1 MAIPVVF
8 DLLVD
13 WIAVA
18 DLIAD
23 WIDVADLIADSGLIA
38 VAAAVAAVVA
48 AAAAAAACVAVAASK
63 TAGAVQE
70 SNLLKMEPD
79 WGQGQDQG
87 RSRVPKWDV
96 AFVEVEVTE
105 PDSPCAS
112 LQLKWKQNYSFG
124 LGGVVC
130 NINAH
135 DTIILY
141 SLRIHSIIP
150 IFQMVMFPCPTLL
163 LSHRHWNGIVAL
175 VSLHLKITHLVVIYV
190 VVQRPNGDLREIVRL
205 SLQLLF

>member
-1 MAIPVVF
+1 MP
-8 DLLVD
+8 
-13 WIAVA
+13 AVA
-18 DLIAD
+18 VSHLIAP
-23 WIDVADLIADSGLIA
+23 AAGLIA
-38 VAAAVAAVVA
+38 LADSDLIVVAVAAVAAVAVA
-48 AAAAAAACVAVAASK
+48 AVAAVAVAACVAVAASR

-79 WGQGQDQG
+79 WGRQDQG

-96 AFVEVEVTE
+96 AFVEVAE
-105 PDSPCAS
+105 PGSPYAS
-112 LQLKWKQNYSFG
+112 LQLKWKQNYSCVIVG
-124 LGGVVC
+124 LWC

-141 SLRIHSIIP
+141 SLRNIHSSFIP
-150 IFQMVMFPCPTLL
+150 SCLI
-163 LSHRHWNGIVAL
+163 SHRHWNGFMAL

-190 VVQRPNGDLREIVRL
+190 VMQRPNCYFGKLVRL

>member
-1 MAIPVVF
+1 MPV
-8 DLLVD
+8 DLLANSEFVD
-13 WIAVA
+13 LNVVVAVA
-18 DLIAD
+18 
-23 WIDVADLIADSGLIA
+23 V
-38 VAAAVAAVVA
+38 VAVVA
-48 AAAAAAACVAVAASK
+48 AFVAVSVAAFVAVGVAVAASK

-79 WGQGQDQG
+79 WGQGQD
-87 RSRVPKWDV
+87 RVPKWDV

-150 IFQMVMFPCPTLL
+150 IFQMVLFPCPTLL